1 MIAGFSVFNSI
12 FFVFNCNFLYSI
24 KISSTRRPLWALG
37 RPRKRREDQNLSCST
52 WRIRSRLFWY
62 IKFSNVFF
70 QWISLRFIIYHV
82 CLQGLT
88 GERRYTKSPP
98 KTRSSIFSSKPY
110 NASHYA
116 PSFSSKVS
124 LYLLLF
130 LCQKNVKNALNV
142 ATATATSN
150 FLAIARADTWGS
162 RCGQETATRGHP
174 LHCQGF

>member
-1 MIAGFSVFNSI
+1 M
-12 FFVFNCNFLYSI
+12 
-24 KISSTRRPLWALG
+24 
-37 RPRKRREDQNLSCST
+37 EDQ
-52 WRIRSRLFWY
+52 
-62 IKFSNVFF
+62 V
-70 QWISLRFIIYHV
+70 WISLISIFQMFSSNEYALRLMIMCV

-110 NASHYA
+110 NASHYV
-116 PSFSSKVS
+116 PSFSSKVI
-124 LYLLLF
+124 LQLLIF
-130 LCQKNVKNALNV
+130 LCQKKDVKDALNV